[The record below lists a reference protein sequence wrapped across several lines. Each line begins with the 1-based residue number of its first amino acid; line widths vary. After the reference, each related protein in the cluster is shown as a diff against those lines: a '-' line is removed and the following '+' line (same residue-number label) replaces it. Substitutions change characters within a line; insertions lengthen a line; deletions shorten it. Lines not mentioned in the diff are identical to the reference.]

1 MDILLSIGTVFFVI
15 LSILLVVVILLQA
28 DRGAGLGVLGGG
40 GSQSAFGSST
50 GDVMTKIT
58 GVMVTLF
65 MIGSLGLAVL
75 ESQRTAGLDEKLL
88 KSKTETEG
96 SLQPG
101 TRTPPPEEREEKD
114 KQKGL

>member
-15 LSILLVVVILLQA
+15 LSILLVIVILLQA
-28 DRGAGLGVLGGG
+28 DRGAGLGILGGG

-65 MIGSLGLAVL
+65 MVGSLGLAML
-75 ESQRTAGLDEKLL
+75 ESQRTASLDEKLL

-96 SLQPG
+96 NLKPG
-101 TRTPPPEEREEKD
+101 TETPPSEDRESKEKE
-114 KQKGL
+114 KSL